1 VLLIAPDSFKGTFTA
16 RQVARA
22 IARGV
27 GGRAEVDVCPLADGG
42 EGTLET
48 VLAARGGACTEVPVH
63 DPLGRPIVAPL
74 GWLDDARV
82 ALVETAAASGLGLV
96 AACERNAGAATTFGT
111 GELIVAA
118 VAGGARRIVVTVGGS
133 ATTDG
138 GAGALEAIE
147 RGGGLLGAELI
158 VACDVATPFERAAE
172 LYAPQKGADAA
183 TVARLSAR
191 LHAYADT
198 LPRDPRGVPMTG
210 AAGGLAGGLWAA
222 CDAALVPGAGWVL
235 DAVGFDARLRRAD
248 AVVTGEGRLDRQ
260 TLEGKL
266 IGELAVR
273 CRRAGTPLHAVV
285 GSLALDE
292 QEAAAL
298 GLASLQIASDEAAME
313 AAGATL
319 APAPAAPASFDS
331 AEAAQI

>member
-1 VLLIAPDSFKGTFTA
+1 MLLIAPDSFKGTYSA
-16 RQVARA
+16 RQVAVA

-27 GGRAEVDVCPLADGG
+27 PGEVDLCPVADGG
-42 EGTLET
+42 EGTLAA
-48 VLAARGGACTEVPVH
+48 VLAARGGETTEVPVH
-63 DPLGRPIVAPL
+63 DPLGRSISAPL
-74 GWLDDARV
+74 GWLDGGAV

-96 AACERNAGAATTFGT
+96 ATGERDAETASTFGT

-118 VAGGARRIVVTVGGS
+118 AVGGARRIVVTVGGS

-138 GAGALEAIE
+138 GTGALRAIE
-147 RGGGLLGAELI
+147 QGGGLLGAELI

-183 TVARLSAR
+183 TVARLAAR
-191 LHAYADT
+191 LDALVET

-222 CDAALVPGAGWVL
+222 CGATLVPGASWVL

-260 TLEGKL
+260 TFEGKL
-266 IGELAVR
+266 IGELAAR
-273 CRRAGTPLHAVV
+273 CRRAGKPLHAVV
-285 GSLALDE
+285 GSIGLDQWE
-292 QEAAAL
+292 VAEL
-298 GLASLQIASDEAAME
+298 GLASLRVASDEAAME
-313 AAGATL
+313 AAGA
-319 APAPAAPASFDS
+319 AVAASAPAAS
-331 AEAAQI
+331 